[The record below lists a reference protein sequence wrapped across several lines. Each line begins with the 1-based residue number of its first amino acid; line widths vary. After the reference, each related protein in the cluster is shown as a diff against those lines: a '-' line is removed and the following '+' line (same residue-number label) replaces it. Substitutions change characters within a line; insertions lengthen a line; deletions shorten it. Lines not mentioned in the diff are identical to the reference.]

1 MSIFNDW
8 RERKIHSLQDKRAHG
23 KVSVAWLETLIG
35 AGDIRQLTAALLSQG
50 IVVRVNCR
58 PKTDAC
64 KEKMK
69 VREHVWTTVDF

>member
-1 MSIFNDW
+1 MFNNW
-8 RERKIHSLQDKRAHG
+8 RGRKINSLQNQRVHG
-23 KVSVAWLETLIG
+23 KVSVAWLETPIG
-35 AGDIRQLTAALLSQG
+35 AGDIRQFTAALFSQD

-64 KEKMK
+64 KEKME